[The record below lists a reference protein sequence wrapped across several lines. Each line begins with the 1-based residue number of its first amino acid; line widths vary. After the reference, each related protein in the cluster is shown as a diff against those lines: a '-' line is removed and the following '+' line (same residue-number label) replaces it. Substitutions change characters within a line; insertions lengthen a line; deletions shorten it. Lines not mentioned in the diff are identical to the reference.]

1 MNRYFVDKKNI
12 LKDSIVIARGEDV
25 HHLARV
31 LRVLPGEELYVSDG
45 EGAAYIAVVERISGN
60 EVILKIK
67 QALKRVLRQDLPVVI
82 SLACA
87 MPKNVRFDEI
97 IDKCT
102 QLGIDEIIPIITH
115 RSLVREDIYDR
126 KKERYERVMISAA
139 KQSGV
144 LFLPRLE
151 SPLEFSG
158 LLGKLADYD
167 LCLLPNL
174 LNKQLSIRSVA
185 EDFKG
190 RRILAIIGPEGDFT
204 PEEIRAATEAGC
216 KAVSLGD
223 SVLRVDTA
231 AISSVGF
238 LRLFFG

>member
-12 LKDSIVIARGEDV
+12 QKENIVIARGEDV

-45 EGAAYIAVVERISGN
+45 DGAAYIAVVERIAG
-60 EVILKIK
+60 EEIILKIK
-67 QALKRVLRQDLPVVI
+67 QALKRVLRQDLPIVI

-87 MPKNVRFDEI
+87 MPKNVRFEEI

-102 QLGIDEIIPIITH
+102 QLGINEIIPITTH
-115 RSLVREDIYDR
+115 RSLIKKDIYDR
-126 KKERYERVMISAA
+126 KRERYERVMISAA

-144 LFLPRLE
+144 LFLPKLE

-158 LLGKLADYD
+158 LLKQLANYD

-174 LNKQLSIRSVA
+174 LNKPLSIRS
-185 EDFKG
+185 
-190 RRILAIIGPEGDFT
+190 
-204 PEEIRAATEAGC
+204 AA
-216 KAVSLGD
+216 
-223 SVLRVDTA
+223 
-231 AISSVGF
+231 
-238 LRLFFG
+238 